1 MSLNLWRPGMS
12 TLKIEMNP
20 SAEKVSFTD
29 SELTVFLVDGR
40 TIIVPIAWFNSLSNA
55 SKEQLDEYELLGNGE
70 GIHWPQIDEDLSVKG
85 LLMGFH

>member
-1 MSLNLWRPGMS
+1 MS

-55 SKEQLDEYELLGNGE
+55 SKEQLEEYELLGNGE

>member
-1 MSLNLWRPGMS
+1 
-12 TLKIEMNP
+12 MNP

-40 TIIVPIAWFNSLSNA
+40 TIIVPIAWFNSLSSA
-55 SKEQLDEYELLGNGE
+55 SKEQLEEYELLGNGE